1 MEELKLHCHGC
12 GGSFSRDEL
21 QYRPSGRG
29 AYRRDF
35 YFCPVWNEK
44 EKQKIALSAAA
55 SSFRK
60 TLPSRPGHLAHKRW

>member
-1 MEELKLHCHGC
+1 MVAAVLLLAMSCNIAHLAG
-12 GGSFSRDEL
+12 
-21 QYRPSGRG
+21 G

-35 YFCPVWNEK
+35 YFCPVCNEK

-60 TLPSRPGHLAHKRW
+60 TLPSRPGHMANKRW